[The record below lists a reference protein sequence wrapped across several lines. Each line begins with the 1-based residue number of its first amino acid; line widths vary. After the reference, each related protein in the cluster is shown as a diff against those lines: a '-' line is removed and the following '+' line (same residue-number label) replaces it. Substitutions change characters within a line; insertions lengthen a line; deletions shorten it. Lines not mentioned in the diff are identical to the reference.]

1 MLALTEEEV
10 KKKTKANSNS
20 PSGDHCTR
28 WNAAGTPEH
37 CEHDLW
43 LIHGRKVEGDTINET
58 QVYLEGGARN
68 LQVGIKEVTSYK
80 TKPQKNKKK
89 MVIWIRP

>member
-1 MLALTEEEV
+1 M
-10 KKKTKANSNS
+10 
-20 PSGDHCTR
+20 
-28 WNAAGTPEH
+28 
-37 CEHDLW
+37 
-43 LIHGRKVEGDTINET
+43 EGDTINET

-89 MVIWIRP
+89 WLFEFGLKNDRNARVNANFNISGGSKICTLLIHKYN